1 MRTVQQAKELD
12 ISPNY
17 SCEKSALPVFQFF
30 STLYHKLLR
39 LVGDIQ
45 VHILV
50 SGCVH
55 KLWTFDEMKSL
66 EAPFLA
72 SEQIAQ

>member
-1 MRTVQQAKELD
+1 MCTKEE
-12 ISPNY
+12 INIVW
-17 SCEKSALPVFQFF
+17 KFQIDFAPDFFNVSQF
-30 STLYHKLLR
+30 STSYHKLLR

-66 EAPFLA
+66 ESPFPA